1 MTEAYP
7 LFWPQHKKRLSN
19 NVYRDSSRFK
29 TTFAVARDEL
39 FHELRMLPAKNI
51 VLSTNIPLR
60 NDGLPYANFRQP
72 EDPGV
77 AVYFQYKG
85 KSMCFA
91 CDRWK
96 KIEDNIQAVRHT
108 IGALRG
114 IARWGSG
121 DMLEAAFTGFQA
133 LEAPRGSS
141 ARPWWIVLGVPMSS
155 ALHVAEAAYKAQ
167 AMENHPDVG
176 GSTDKMAELNAAI
189 KQAREDEGIK

>member
-7 LFWPQHKKRLSN
+7 LQFPEHKKRTN
-19 NVYRDSSRFK
+19 YPESSRFRVSS
-29 TTFAVARDEL
+29 FAVVRDEL
-39 FHELRMLPAKNI
+39 MRELKMLGAKNV

-60 NDGLPYANFRQP
+60 QDGLPYANTRQP
-72 EDPGV
+72 EDKGV
-77 AVYFQYKG
+77 AVYFSYKD

-108 IGALRG
+108 INARRG

-133 LEAPRGSS
+133 LEAPLGKE
-141 ARPWWIVLGVPMSS
+141 WWDILQVNRNTTP
-155 ALHVAEAAYKAQ
+155 EACELMYRQLSRKH
-167 AMENHPDVG
+167 HPDAG
-176 GSTDKMAELNAAI
+176 GSAEKMAELNNAI
-189 KQAREDEGIK
+189 SEARLEKGK

>member
-7 LFWPQHKKRLSN
+7 LQWPEHKKRLSSN
-19 NVYRDSSRFK
+19 IYRDSSRFRVSS
-29 TTFAVARDEL
+29 FAVVRDEL
-39 FHELRMLPAKNI
+39 FRELSLLPAKNV

-77 AVYFQYKG
+77 AIYFQYKG

-108 IGALRG
+108 INALRG

-133 LEAPRGSS
+133 LAAPAGKE
-141 ARPWWIVLGVPMSS
+141 WWDVLQVPRTC
-155 ALHVAEAAYKAQ
+155 ALHVAEGSYKIL
-167 AMENHPDVG
+167 AMERHPDIG
-176 GSTDKMAELNAAI
+176 GTVEKMAELNAAI
-189 KQAREDEGIK
+189 AQARKEKGGS

>member
-7 LFWPQHKKRLSN
+7 LQWPEHRKRTSWREN
-19 NVYRDSSRFK
+19 SRFRVSS
-29 TTFAVARDEL
+29 FAVTRDEL
-39 FHELRMLPAKNI
+39 MRELKALGAKNT

-60 NDGLPYANFRQP
+60 NDGLPYANFKQP
-72 EDPGV
+72 DDPGV

-91 CDRWK
+91 CDRWR

-108 IGALRG
+108 INALRG

-133 LEAPRGSS
+133 LEAPRGKE
-141 ARPWWIVLGVPMSS
+141 WWEILEIPRECS
-155 ALHVAEAAYKAQ
+155 LHMIELHYK
-167 AMENHPDVG
+167 NLVRKHHPDVG
-176 GSTDKMAELNAAI
+176 GSVEKMIEINAAI
-189 KQAREDEGIK
+189 AQARKEKS